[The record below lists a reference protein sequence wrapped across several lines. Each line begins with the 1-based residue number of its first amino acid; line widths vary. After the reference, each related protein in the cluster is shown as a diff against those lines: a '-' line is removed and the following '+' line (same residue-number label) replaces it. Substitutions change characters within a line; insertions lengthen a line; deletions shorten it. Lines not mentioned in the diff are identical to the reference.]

1 MLVKAARARDTGG
14 MTTDAQP
21 EPSTPPKLKRRWL
34 QFSTRALLVIVTVA
48 GVTLGILGWRA
59 ERQRRAVAAIRSLG
73 GEVSYYSDYK
83 SLDELSWAERW
94 LPTDWGDNVRSV
106 ILVDSRASEAD
117 LVHLHQLTRLEYLS
131 LGKME
136 MSPASMRALQEALP
150 KCQIFW

>member
-14 MTTDAQP
+14 MAADAQP

-34 QFSTRALLVIVTVA
+34 QFSTRAMLLVVTVA
-48 GVTLGILGWRA
+48 GVMLGILGWRA

-73 GEVSYYSDYK
+73 GEVSYYGDYK

-94 LPTDWGDNVRSV
+94 LPRDWGDNVRSV

-136 MSPASMRALQEALP
+136 MSRESMRALQEALP